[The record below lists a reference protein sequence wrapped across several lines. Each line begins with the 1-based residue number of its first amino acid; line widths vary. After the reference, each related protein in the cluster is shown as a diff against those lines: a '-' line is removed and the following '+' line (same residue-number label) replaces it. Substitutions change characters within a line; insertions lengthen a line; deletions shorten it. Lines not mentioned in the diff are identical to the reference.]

1 MSGLLIVIGFVL
13 LVVYFTLFWL
23 TMRSAGEEAVR
34 YKNRFDGSW
43 KSNLFGALLLVAALL
58 APGLIA
64 PIILAIAAFAW
75 MAVATARQHAQMR
88 RENFS
93 RVFERR
99 LLRTSFLSPIAV
111 AFVLGGTLWSKA
123 F

>member
-1 MSGLLIVIGFVL
+1 MGSLLIVIGFVL
-13 LVVYFTLFWL
+13 LVAYLIVFWL

-34 YKNRFDGSW
+34 YSDLFAGSR
-43 KSNLFGALLLVAALL
+43 KSNLLGAMLVVAALL
-58 APGLIA
+58 VPGLIA
-64 PIILAIAAFAW
+64 PVVLAIAAFAW

-93 RVFERR
+93 RTFERR
-99 LLRTSFLSPIAV
+99 LLRISFLSPIAI
-111 AFVLGGTLWSKA
+111 ACVLGGTLWLKA

>member
-34 YKNRFDGSW
+34 YKNRFAGSW